1 MIILFLT
8 LIILVITVF
17 YSWKLGISPMPSSS
31 QAKKAIYSLLP
42 IEVDGTVYEL
52 GAGWGDILKELA
64 SRYPRVKG
72 YELSPLP
79 WAVSYLRTKKCLRQD
94 FFEADLSDASLIIC
108 YLYPGAMR
116 KLKLKFEK
124 ELKPGTWIISN
135 TFQIPGWE
143 PSRILYLRDL
153 YKTPIYLYEKK

>member
-1 MIILFLT
+1 MIILLIL

-42 IEVDGTVYEL
+42 LEAHGTVYEL

-64 SRYPRVKG
+64 SRYPKVIG
-72 YELSPLP
+72 FELSPLP
-79 WAVSYLRTKKCLRQD
+79 WLVSFVRTKKCVRKD
-94 FFEADLSDASLIIC
+94 FFNADLSDAALIVC
-108 YLYPGAMR
+108 YLYPAAMR

-124 ELKPGTWIISN
+124 ELKPGTMIISN

-143 PSRILYLRDL
+143 PTRIITLRDL
-153 YKTPIYLYEKK
+153 YKTPIYLYEKR